1 MIRNK
6 GFHHDSALRVALGRE
21 HVIILFYERR
31 HTEHHASLCLCQR
44 LFCDCF
50 NARHGYAHRG
60 ACSAKTVDMEE
71 MKRIHRELKKNNP

>member
-31 HTEHHASLCLCQR
+31 HTEHHASPGSK
-44 LFCDCF
+44 
-50 NARHGYAHRG
+50 A
-60 ACSAKTVDMEE
+60 VDMEE
-71 MKRIHRELKKNNP
+71 IKRIHRELKLKKDN